1 MKFLNQPFLNQY
13 FGGAHKSNLG
23 FQVSLF
29 CLGLLASIHLAL
41 DLYLG
46 KQSHLL
52 MSLLVWSSV
61 FSLLWDKR
69 FKFSPSSSEVSTFV
83 GFMILSAL
91 LVTSITHAGE
101 KIIGFFPIVAFSS
114 WALIFMNPAQLSS
127 YLKEFSI
134 LSVFGLPKLVPET
147 AFGLAPVTAKFSA
160 FMLHYV
166 VSYPVKLVDGIHIQ
180 VPRGGVEVVPACSGI
195 SLMLHML
202 SISVIF
208 LCVFPAQKRHFILLP
223 FIAATLGFVLN
234 GFRVAVLAALSR
246 PEWSTQFK
254 YWHSADGASIFV
266 LIALLLY
273 SGLWF
278 CFFRPTH

>member
-1 MKFLNQPFLNQY
+1 MKFLNKY
-13 FGGAHKSNLG
+13 FGGDRKSNLG

-46 KQSHLL
+46 KQSHFL

-61 FSLLWDKR
+61 FSLLWDR
-69 FKFSPSSSEVSTFV
+69 GPQFSPSYSKASTFV
-83 GFMILSAL
+83 GFTILSAL
-91 LVTSITHAGE
+91 LVASIAHAGE

-114 WALIFMNPAQLSS
+114 WALIFVSSAQLGS

-147 AFGLAPVTAKFSA
+147 AFGLAPLTAKFSA
-160 FMLHYV
+160 FILHYV
-166 VSYPVKLVDGIHIQ
+166 VSYPVKLVDDIHIQ

-195 SLMLHML
+195 SLILHML
-202 SISVIF
+202 SVSVIF
-208 LCVFPAQKRHFILLP
+208 LCVFPAQRRHFILLP
-223 FIAATLGFVLN
+223 LIAATLGFVLN
-234 GFRVAVLAALSR
+234 GVRVAVLASLSM
-246 PEWSTQFK
+246 PEWSTRFK

-273 SGLWF
+273 GGLWF
-278 CFFRPTH
+278 CFFKPAR